1 VDAKKKTLGAV
12 ERNAVERLLFADLA
26 QTLPVDQ
33 VVVVDESGSHLGMTT
48 TYARAPRG
56 ERAYA
61 QARRNYGA
69 NLSFISA
76 LRLSGMTAPFV
87 VKGAVDSVVFEIY
100 VGEVLAP
107 TLRPG
112 DIVIMDNLHC
122 HQADPIRQLIEQRG
136 AHLLFLPSYSPDL
149 SPIEEAFAKVK
160 AGLRRA
166 KAATFDAYLDA
177 LHHTLES
184 ISKEDALNFFISC
197 GYLNMR

>member
-48 TYARAPRG
+48 PSARAPRG
-56 ERAYA
+56 ERASA

-87 VKGAVDSVVFEIY
+87 VNGAVDSVVFEIY

-136 AHLLFLPSYSPDL
+136 ARLLFLPSYSPDL

-160 AGLRRA
+160 AGLRRF

-177 LHHTLES
+177 LQHTLES

-197 GYLNMR
+197 GYLNVR